1 MEVAHIVCFERHRA
15 EEHRIK
21 ANTKTPN
28 VWGKSFVAATTWL
41 ASKENLRG
49 YIGRCT
55 ALFGHNIV
63 LRVGQKLA
71 YTEIAKLKGDIS
83 LAIL

>member
-1 MEVAHIVCFERHRA
+1 MEVAHIVCFERYRA
-15 EEHRIK
+15 EKHCIET
-21 ANTKTPN
+21 NSKTPN

-41 ASKENLRG
+41 ASKEDLRG
-49 YIGRCT
+49 YIGRCP
-55 ALFGHNIV
+55 ALFRHNIV

-71 YTEIAKLKGDIS
+71 YTEIAKLKDDIS